1 MNQLVIELKNIEKSY
16 QNKDILQ
23 IEDLKVY
30 ENQKIGIVG
39 RNGEGKSTLLK
50 LISGEIKPDTG
61 EINTKIDFQY
71 YRQIE
76 SEIQPDFTKIDAE
89 YLSRLNVPAHNVQH
103 FSGGEQTRMRLAE
116 YFSTYH
122 FGLMMDEPTT
132 HLDREG
138 IQFLVDQLKYYYG
151 TLIVVSH
158 DRYFLDE
165 VVDIIWEIHDGK
177 ITVYNGNYSDYQ
189 VQKEQE
195 RMEQENAYENYLKEK
210 NRLEKAAK
218 VKQAQADKLKQ
229 VSTKQKNK
237 EIGRAHV

>member
-61 EINTKIDFQY
+61 EINSKIDFQY

-76 SEIQPDFTKIDAE
+76 PEIQPDFTKIDAE

-138 IQFLVDQLKYYYG
+138 IQFLVDQLK
-151 TLIVVSH
+151 
-158 DRYFLDE
+158 
-165 VVDIIWEIHDGK
+165 
-177 ITVYNGNYSDYQ
+177 
-189 VQKEQE
+189 
-195 RMEQENAYENYLKEK
+195 
-210 NRLEKAAK
+210 
-218 VKQAQADKLKQ
+218 
-229 VSTKQKNK
+229 
-237 EIGRAHV
+237 